1 MVALGIL
8 VGPVFKLMKP
18 DDLGQVGPVFTS
30 ITLVI
35 LLFESGLGLDFM
47 LLKDALKY
55 SLRLTALSFIATTV
69 VVAAT
74 SYVVLKLSFIEALL
88 LGTILA
94 GTSPATVIP
103 LLSGIKLEERFKTAL
118 LVEPTLSDV
127 LCIVLSLAILTIVK
141 SNQVEP
147 GVMVGNVIASF
158 ALATVFGIV
167 FAFIWSSILNR
178 VRELENSIFTTAAFV
193 SIIYGF
199 VEFLGYSGPIAVF
212 AFGIMLGNIHMVKA
226 GVSNYLPGF
235 HAIPLNQTEK
245 SFLNSSVFILK
256 TFFFVYLGMSVV
268 VTDITLLAAGIV
280 LTVWVFFIRIPVV
293 LVSTTDKTVT
303 KYEVAIASVMVAKG
317 LAAAALAAQLRNLNL
332 PDGYMIEEVVYHVI
346 VASIIINALLAY
358 LINTGKMK
366 GAYNFLF
373 SKFAGECLPPI
384 DEKDA
389 TISLAETG
397 Y

>member
-1 MVALGIL
+1 
-8 VGPVFKLMKP
+8 
-18 DDLGQVGPVFTS
+18 
-30 ITLVI
+30 
-35 LLFESGLGLDFM
+35 
-47 LLKDALKY
+47 
-55 SLRLTALSFIATTV
+55 
-69 VVAAT
+69 
-74 SYVVLKLSFIEALL
+74 L

-103 LLSGIKLEERFKTAL
+103 LLTNIKLEERFKTAL

-127 LCIVLSLAILTIVK
+127 LCIVLSLALLTIIK

-158 ALATVFGIV
+158 LLATVFGIV

-178 VRELENSIFTTAAFV
+178 VRALENSIFTTAAFV

-226 GVSNYLPGF
+226 SVIKYLPGF
-235 HAIPLNQTEK
+235 RAIPLNQSEK
-245 SFLNSSVFILK
+245 SFLNNSVFLLK
-256 TFFFVYLGMSVV
+256 TFFFVYLGMSVI
-268 VTDITLLAAGIV
+268 VTDTTLLAAGLV

-293 LVSTTDKTVT
+293 LVATTDKTVT

-317 LAAAALAAQLRNLNL
+317 LAAAALAAQLRNIPGLAG
-332 PDGYMIEEVVYHVI
+332 GYMIEEVVYHVI
-346 VASIIINALLAY
+346 VASIILNALLAY

-366 GAYNFLF
+366 GAYSFLF
-373 SKFAGECLPPI
+373 SKFPGDAVPPL
-384 DEKDA
+384 A
-389 TISLAETG
+389 ISAESITSIAETG

>member
-1 MVALGIL
+1 VLPLVALGIL
-8 VGPVFKLMKP
+8 VGPVFKLVTP
-18 DDLGQVGPVFTS
+18 SDLGQVGPIFTS
-30 ITLVI
+30 LTLVI
-35 LLFESGLGLDFM
+35 LLFESGLGLDFF
-47 LLKDALKY
+47 LLRDALKY
-55 SLRLTALSFIATTV
+55 ALRLTALSFVGTCV
-69 VVAAT
+69 VVTAT
-74 SYVVLKLSFIEALL
+74 SYLVLKLSFIEALL

-127 LCIVLSLAILTIVK
+127 LCIVLSLALLTIIK

-147 GVMVGNVIASF
+147 GVMVGGVIASF
-158 ALATVFGIV
+158 SLATIFGIV

-193 SIIYGF
+193 SIVYGF

-226 GVSNYLPGF
+226 SVAKYLPGF
-235 HAIPLNQTEK
+235 HAIPLNQSEK
-245 SFLNSSVFILK
+245 SFLNNTVFLLK

-268 VTDITLLAAGIV
+268 VTDTTLLAAALV

-293 LVSTTDKTVT
+293 LVATDKTVNR
-303 KYEVAIASVMVAKG
+303 YEVAIASVMVSKG
-317 LAAAALAAQLRNLNL
+317 LAAAALASQLRTIGLS
-332 PDGYMIEEVVYHVI
+332 DGYMIEEVVYHVI
-346 VASIIINALLAY
+346 VASIVINALLAY
-358 LINTGKMK
+358 LINTGKMT

-373 SKFAGECLPPI
+373 SKFPGNASPPPI
-384 DEKDA
+384 EPGPA
-389 TISLAETG
+389 VAIVEN
-397 Y
+397 